1 MNIRTWCF
9 SAVTGAFL
17 IGSLLG
23 VGCKSSSSAN
33 VSATKTAETMKTQ
46 EMMHETPTAEN
57 MMHETPTA
65 ENMMHE
71 TPTP

>member
-1 MNIRTWCF
+1 MNIRTWSF

-17 IGSLLG
+17 LGSLLG
-23 VGCKSSSSAN
+23 VGCKSSSSVN
-33 VSATKTAETMKTQ
+33 TSATKTA

-57 MMHETPTA
+57 MMRDTPTA

>member
-1 MNIRTWCF
+1 MNIKTWCF
-9 SAVTGAFL
+9 STVTGAFL
-17 IGSLLG
+17 VGSLLG
-23 VGCKSSSSAN
+23 LGCKSSSAN
-33 VSATKTAETMKTQ
+33 VSATKTAEMMKTQ
-46 EMMHETPTAEN
+46 EMMHETPTVEN